1 MMHMQ
6 LATEKS
12 ALFRENQNLTNKLEK
27 KKTKMQYTEKQ
38 LEASIR

>member
-1 MMHMQ
+1 MQ